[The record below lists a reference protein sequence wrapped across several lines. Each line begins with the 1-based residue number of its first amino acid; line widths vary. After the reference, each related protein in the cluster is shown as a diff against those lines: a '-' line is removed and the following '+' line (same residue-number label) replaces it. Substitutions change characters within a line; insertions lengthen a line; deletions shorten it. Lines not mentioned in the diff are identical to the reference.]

1 MPNKTLTDQQ
11 LLTMLEKMR
20 QEAWDCAV
28 WLRSRI
34 MLYELRT
41 SAKTLEAAH
50 DLARLMRSI
59 QGTEFV
65 ARKQGLDV
73 PWPQREHIAK
83 TLDSLGATD
92 YRYTESFDQLTGP
105 ADEIF
110 ARALGIRL

>member
-1 MPNKTLTDQQ
+1 MPNTLTDEK
-11 LLTMLEKMR
+11 LLTMLAKMR

-28 WLRSRI
+28 WLGNRI
-34 MLYELRT
+34 MLYELQT
-41 SAKTLEAAH
+41 SGKTLEAAH
-50 DLARLMRSI
+50 DLARLMREI

-73 PWPQREHIAK
+73 PWPQREHIAT
-83 TLDSLGATD
+83 TLDSLGVTD
-92 YRYTESFDQLTGP
+92 YRYTETFEQLISP

>member
-1 MPNKTLTDQQ
+1 MPNETLSDEKLLRMLAKT
-11 LLTMLEKMR
+11 R

-28 WLRSRI
+28 WLGGRI
-34 MLYELRT
+34 MLFELRT
-41 SAKTLEAAH
+41 SARTLEAAH
-50 DLARLMRSI
+50 LARLMRSI

-83 TLDSLGATD
+83 TLDSLGVTD
-92 YRYTESFDQLTGP
+92 YRYSETFEQLTSP